1 MVGASRGGGQL
12 RSGRARQ
19 SGRGRE
25 IKSGMALKISKVL
38 VSQPKPSSAYAPYVK
53 LEQSCGIEIV
63 YRPLIHVEGVTAFE
77 FRKQR
82 IDFSKFVGV
91 IFNSKVSIDHF
102 FRLCTELRYQVPD
115 SLLYFCISESVA
127 FYLQKYVTYRKRRVF
142 NATSG
147 QMEEMLP
154 EMLKHKNERLLF
166 PVSNVQGPEQVRE
179 LKKAGLHI
187 RKAIL
192 YNTVSSDVRD
202 LDISTFD
209 MLVFYSPYGV
219 MSLKENFP
227 DYEQYETAVAVY
239 GKNTKRAAKQ
249 AGLRVDVEAPTEKNP
264 SFTDAI
270 EAFIRTQNEE
280 A

>member
-1 MVGASRGGGQL
+1 M
-12 RSGRARQ
+12 
-19 SGRGRE
+19 
-25 IKSGMALKISKVL
+25 
-38 VSQPKPSSAYAPYVK
+38 
-53 LEQSCGIEIV
+53 
-63 YRPLIHVEGVTAFE
+63 EGVTAFE

-102 FRLCTELRYQVPD
+102 FRLCNELRYQVPD
-115 SLLYFCISESVA
+115 TLLYFCISESVA

-147 QMEEMLP
+147 QLEEMLP
-154 EMLKHKNERLLF
+154 EMLKRKDDRFLF

-187 RKAIL
+187 RKAVL

-202 LDISTFD
+202 LDINAFD
-209 MLVFYSPYGV
+209 MIVFYSPYGV
-219 MSLKENFP
+219 RSLKENFP
-227 DYEQYETAVAVY
+227 DYEQRDTAIAVY

-264 SFTDAI
+264 SLTDAI
-270 EAFIRTQNEE
+270 ETFIQAHNKE